1 MRVLI
6 VDNKEILHK
15 GEYAAKAVVVVFDWG
30 YRMVTRD
37 GGVQEYCTDLEKLL
51 TSPDVNERQLKAVR
65 AWLDKQNSNPERE
78 S

>member
-1 MRVLI
+1 MRLLI

-15 GEYAAKAVVVVFDWG
+15 GEYAAKAVIVVFDWG

-51 TSPDVNERQLKAVR
+51 VSPDVNQRQLKAIR
-65 AWLDKQNSNPERE
+65 AWLDKQIDRAKGET
-78 S
+78 

>member
-15 GEYAAKAVVVVFDWG
+15 GEYAAEAVVVVFDWG
-30 YRMVTRD
+30 YRVVTKD
-37 GGVQEYCTDLEKLL
+37 GGIQEYCTDLEQLL
-51 TSPDVNERQLKAVR
+51 ASPDVNERQLKAVR
-65 AWLDKQNSNPERE
+65 AWLDKQSNNTERE